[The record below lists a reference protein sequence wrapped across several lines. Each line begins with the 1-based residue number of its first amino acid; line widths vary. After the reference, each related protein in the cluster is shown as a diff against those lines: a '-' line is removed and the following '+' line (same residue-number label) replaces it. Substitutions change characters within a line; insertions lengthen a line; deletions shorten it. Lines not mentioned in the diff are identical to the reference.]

1 MPSPMPSPMHFFLA
15 SSERPD
21 TALPPERWMVA
32 FPEGQWGFW
41 PALSRQVRPADVVWV
56 SVRTSDW
63 SSKVSELRRAHPACH
78 VVVMSPV
85 LQDEEGLTALNLGAR
100 GYCHLLA
107 SPDLLR
113 EVAQL
118 VSHGGLW
125 IGPELVQRLVA
136 ATRNLLDRSPN
147 APLPQTDLSVLSE
160 RELQVA
166 RAVADGKSNREVAEQ
181 LFISERTVKAHLGA
195 AFEKL
200 GVRDRVQLVL
210 HLQRSANAGLA
221 APRPTR

>member
-1 MPSPMPSPMHFFLA
+1 MAAPMHYFLA
-15 SSERPD
+15 SGERPD

-32 FPEGQWGFW
+32 FPQGQWSPW
-41 PALSRQVRPADVVWV
+41 TSLSRAVKPADVVWV
-56 SVRTSDW
+56 SVLVPDW
-63 SSKVSELRRAHPACH
+63 KARVAELRTLQPACQ

-85 LQDEEGLTALNLGAR
+85 LEDEEGLTAINIGAR

-118 VSHGGLW
+118 VAHGGLW

-147 APLPQTDLSVLSE
+147 APLPDTDLSVLSE

-210 HLQRSANAGLA
+210 HLQRSAPTTQGKALKA
-221 APRPTR
+221 AP